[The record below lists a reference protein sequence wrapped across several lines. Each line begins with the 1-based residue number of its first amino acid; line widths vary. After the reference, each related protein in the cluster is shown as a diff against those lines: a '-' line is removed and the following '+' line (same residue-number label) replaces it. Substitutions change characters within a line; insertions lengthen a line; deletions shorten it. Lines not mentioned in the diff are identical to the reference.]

1 MSKPALAFPD
11 RMQAFALLFPAHV
24 RDDVD
29 KLLAAERDRA
39 PASGRRLK
47 IELLLD
53 AAGQVYGA
61 DIDPPRI
68 QSRAAKR
75 A

>member
-11 RMQAFALLFPAHV
+11 RMQAFALLFPEHV
-24 RDDVD
+24 RNDVD
-29 KLLAAERDRA
+29 KLLAEERARR
-39 PASGRRLK
+39 PVSGRRLK
-47 IELLLD
+47 VELLLD
-53 AAGQVYGA
+53 ADGQVYGA